1 MKYSIYRLLGLA
13 LIFTSCTTVKYTN
26 ILRNTT
32 LQGSIDFGKIH
43 EAGNSEL
50 SYDTKTGDNFVTTS
64 EIVIVGLNYD
74 DKVDEALRDDDPRP
88 AEGDAGAHLALRFGL
103 GYVGRGA
110 KLPGG
115 GGFAI
120 NLNYLEVPV
129 DVMYHHPAGPGELRG
144 GLGPYF
150 AYGIGGTSGTVSS
163 FGENNGGF
171 KRFDAGL
178 SFLLGYKLSN
188 GVSLDLGYDLGLA
201 NVEYASQDVTGHTRT
216 FSINAGY
223 QIGRLFGNK

>member
-129 DVMYHHPAGPGELRG
+129 DVMYHYPAGPGELRG

-223 QIGRLFGNK
+223 QVGRLFGNK